1 MYLEWHENESFLK
14 RSHAIELI
22 TWFFHFKLYLFLF
35 SPSDWH
41 NLLQWY
47 VLVWL
52 VASSLSHIQSTI
64 FVLHCILAPAF
75 DFTLGSWLILWLY
88 STMPGHLHT
97 MPQSDEDVQ
106 IQVEQVFGFCPHLW
120 QICVVC
126 AILTGKDELQWLLHL
141 WSFLEGSSQ
150 RCCRIMVLVQCLSL
164 WLMQWT
170 NFLRQVFLNYLLILL
185 TPFTN
190 RCLVYCSGTI
200 PSGYCQPRD
209 PEQWCTFWGLVP
221 PRFT

>member
-22 TWFFHFKLYLFLF
+22 TWFFHFKLYFFLF

-97 MPQSDEDVQ
+97 MPKSDEDIQ
-106 IQVEQVFGFCPHLW
+106 IQVEQVFGFHPCFW
-120 QICVVC
+120 QIHGCPYHAC
-126 AILTGKDELQWLLHL
+126 WQGCH
-141 WSFLEGSSQ
+141 
-150 RCCRIMVLVQCLSL
+150 
-164 WLMQWT
+164 
-170 NFLRQVFLNYLLILL
+170 
-185 TPFTN
+185 P
-190 RCLVYCSGTI
+190 YCSNRVHEVFDLLDASALHQVWNYNGC
-200 PSGYCQPRD
+200 Y
-209 PEQWCTFWGLVP
+209 TFEASWRAVLEDAAA
-221 PRFT
+221 